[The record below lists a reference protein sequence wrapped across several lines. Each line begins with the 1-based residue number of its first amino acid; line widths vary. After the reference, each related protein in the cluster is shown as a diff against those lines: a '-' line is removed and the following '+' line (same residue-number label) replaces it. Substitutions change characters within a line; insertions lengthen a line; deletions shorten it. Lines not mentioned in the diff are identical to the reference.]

1 MKELESLKNE
11 IAELK
16 GTVAELLELVKAQAP
31 IMSDSSYTLHAWLDE
46 WVTAYK
52 APNVKPLT
60 LYALDV
66 AIRLHIK
73 PKLPNIALN
82 RINGLTLQKYFTSL
96 GESRTR
102 ETVYQILSSSFKQAQ
117 ELKILADN
125 PMSAVKIPKHTRNQG
140 SALTIQ
146 EETAFIKQ
154 IERHKLRPYFLFL
167 LYSGT
172 RRSEALS
179 LKTEDIDRKN
189 NVIHIRGTKT
199 KESDR
204 YIPLFDKLFALLVD
218 LKPNTDGF
226 YFPYRPDYPTHAFKK
241 LCPSHKLHDLRH
253 TFATRCLEAKIPLKV
268 VQIWLGHTEID
279 TTADIYTHV
288 SRELG
293 QQEAQ
298 ILNDFLK

>member
-1 MKELESLKNE
+1 MNELESLKNE

-16 GTVAELLELVKAQAP
+16 GTVSELLALVKAQAP
-31 IMSDSSYTLHAWLDE
+31 TKSDSPYTLHAWLDE

-102 ETVYQILSSSFKQAQ
+102 ETVYQILSASFKQAQ

-125 PMSAVKIPKHTRNQG
+125 PMSAVKIPKHTRKQG
-140 SALTIQ
+140 NALTIQ
-146 EETAFIKQ
+146 EETAFIRQ
-154 IERHKLRPYFLFL
+154 IEQHKLRSYFLFL

-172 RRSEALS
+172 RRSEALA
-179 LKTEDIDRKN
+179 LKAEDIDRKN

-204 YIPLFDKLFALLVD
+204 YIPLFDKLSALLVD
-218 LKPNTDGF
+218 LKPDNSGF

-293 QQEAQ
+293 QREAQ